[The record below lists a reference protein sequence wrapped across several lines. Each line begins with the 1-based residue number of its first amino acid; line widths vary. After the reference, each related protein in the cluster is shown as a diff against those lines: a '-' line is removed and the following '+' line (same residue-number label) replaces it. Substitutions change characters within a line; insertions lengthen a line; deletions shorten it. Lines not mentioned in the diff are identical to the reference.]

1 MTFLCTQGMLKARK
15 RVTLMVV
22 TVSVIAVISWGSDA
36 ILHLFEQHI
45 GSIKLSPFAITTVHT
60 VIMFNSA
67 VNPFAYALISQRF
80 REKLKEMICCSPSS
94 FITMSYV
101 IQARRAQNIKMA
113 PNTQQ
118 NVATSQ
124 LQNINA
130 L

>member
-45 GSIKLSPFAITTVHT
+45 GSIKLSPFAITTAHT